1 MSPRSSFVIDPDAAL
16 AAPVGRSP
24 SQMALRR
31 FMKNRRAL
39 VCFFLLSLIGGATLL
54 VPWVTPHD
62 YRDQDWDYTGG
73 EPNGKYW
80 MGTDTLGRDL
90 MSRVFL
96 GGRISFAVGF
106 LATAVSVVIGI
117 LYGSLS
123 AFLGGRA
130 DNLMMRFV
138 DVLYGLPY
146 MLIIIIVMAF
156 LRTKDIVIVFCVLG
170 LFGWLTMA
178 RIVRG
183 QVLSLREREFVEAA
197 RALGAGTWHIIFK
210 HMIPNIMGPVIVYT
224 TLSVPAMILSESFIS
239 FLGLGISEPETSWGM
254 LISEGAQALGGDKSY
269 WWLTTFP
276 GACLAITLFCLNSI
290 GDGLRDSFDV
300 QQR

>member
-1 MSPRSSFVIDPDAAL
+1 MSAPAADYG
-16 AAPVGRSP
+16 AAPVSRSP
-24 SQMALRR
+24 SQLALRR
-31 FMKNRRAL
+31 FMKNRKAL
-39 VCFFLLSLIGGATLL
+39 VSFFLLALVGGATLI

-62 YRDQDWDYTGG
+62 YREQDWDYTSG

-106 LATAVSVVIGI
+106 MATSVSVLIGI
-117 LYGSLS
+117 FYGAIS
-123 AFLGGRA
+123 AFLGGRT

-156 LRTKDIVIVFCVLG
+156 LKTRDIVIVFIVLG

-197 RALGAGTWHIIFK
+197 RGLGAGTWHIIVR
-210 HMIPNIMGPVIVYT
+210 HMIPNILGPVIVYT

-254 LISEGAQALGGDKSY
+254 LISEGAQSLGGDKSY

-276 GACLAITLFCLNSI
+276 GACLAVTLFCLNSI
-290 GDGLRDSFDV
+290 GDGLRDAFDV